1 MRTTLTSKRRIKRC
15 SWPEV
20 GKVMKK
26 TEYAL

>member
-1 MRTTLTSKRRIKRC
+1 MILTNKRRIKRC

-26 TEYAL
+26 TEYAI